1 MNIRLL
7 PLLLLFLILSCSSS
21 EVCTDEDQSEMVA
34 RFKTV
39 ESESIK
45 DTILEGVT
53 IRGIREGVP
62 GNLLY
67 DSSTLSRIVLPLD
80 PNNSNTTFL
89 VKING
94 QTDTIRVNHITEF
107 YMKSHACG
115 FASLFKLENA
125 EVSGSM
131 IFNTEIT
138 KSQVDAE
145 SEQNEEHLWIYF

>member
-7 PLLLLFLILSCSSS
+7 PLLLLFLILSCSSR
-21 EVCTDEDQSEMVA
+21 EVCTDEDQSAMVA

-53 IRGIREGVP
+53 IWGIREGVP

-80 PNNSNTTFL
+80 PNNNNTTFL
-89 VKING
+89 VKIND
-94 QTDTIRVNHITEF
+94 QTDTIRVNHIIEF
-107 YMKSHACG
+107 YMKSYACG
-115 FASLFKLENA
+115 FASLFKLENT
-125 EVSGSM
+125 EVSGDM

-145 SEQNEEHLWIYF
+145 LEQNEEHLWIYF